1 MKRKILIV
9 DDEKENCESL
19 KRIFELEGYECLTAE
34 NGKEALALLSTVWIH
49 ITFLDIRMP
58 GEDGMSLLQ
67 KIKNRFPEVEV
78 IMMTAY
84 GTIETAVEAMKI
96 GAYDFVTKPLER
108 QILLKTAKIAFEK
121 QNLIIEN
128 KVLKSK
134 LQSFESLS
142 EMIGESE
149 KIRSIIR
156 TVHQV
161 APSDA
166 SLLIEGETGCGKEI
180 LAHLIVTLSNRK
192 NLPFIK
198 INCAALSENLLESE
212 LFGHEKGAFTG
223 AYQLK
228 KGLFEIAHAGT
239 IFLDEIAEL
248 SGSIQAKLLRITQDG
263 EFTRLG
269 SSRTLKTN
277 VRMISAT
284 NKNLKKLVEE
294 KKFREDLFYRLN
306 VVYIELPPLRERKE
320 DIPLLVTHFIK
331 VYNKKMNKKITGIT
345 KNALQT
351 FINYDWP
358 GNIRELQNMI
368 ERAVLLTKENI
379 ITRENL
385 PSPLNPQDENISAL
399 TIPLGTPLEEVETR
413 LIERALKASKG
424 DKKAAAHL
432 LGIHERTIYRKLRI
446 RRE

>member
-9 DDEKENCESL
+9 DDERENCESL
-19 KRIFELEGYECLTAE
+19 KRIFELEGYECLMAQ

-49 ITFLDIRMP
+49 VTFLDIRMP
-58 GEDGMSLLQ
+58 GEDGISLLQ
-67 KIKNRFPEVEV
+67 KIKNLFPEVEV

-84 GTIETAVEAMKI
+84 GTIETAVKAMKI

-108 QILLKTAKIAFEK
+108 QILIKTAEKAFEK

-156 TVHQV
+156 TAHQV
-161 APSDA
+161 APSDS

-180 LAHLIVTLSNRK
+180 LAHLIVQLSNRK
-192 NLPFIK
+192 NSPFIK

-223 AYQLK
+223 AHQLK
-228 KGLFEIAHAGT
+228 KGLFEIAHGGT

-248 SGSIQAKLLRITQDG
+248 SRTIAAKLLRITQDG

-269 SSRTLKTN
+269 SSHPLKTN
-277 VRMISAT
+277 VRIISAT
-284 NKNLKKLVEE
+284 NKNLKKLVDE

-306 VVYIELPPLRERKE
+306 VVHIEIPPLRERKE
-320 DIPLLVTHFIK
+320 DIALLVTHFIK

-345 KNALQT
+345 KNALQMLMDY
-351 FINYDWP
+351 NWP
-358 GNIRELQNMI
+358 GNIRELQNVI
-368 ERAVLLTKENI
+368 ERTVLLSKEDI
-379 ITRENL
+379 LTPQNL
-385 PSPLNPQDENISAL
+385 PAPLNTHEEALTAL
-399 TIPLGTPLEEVETR
+399 TIPLGTPLEEVETK

-432 LGIHERTIYRKLRI
+432 LGIHERTIYRKLRK
-446 RRE
+446 

>member
-9 DDEKENCESL
+9 DDERENCESL
-19 KRIFELEGYECLTAE
+19 KRIFELEGYECFTSE
-34 NGKEALALLSTVWIH
+34 NGKDALTLLSAVWIH
-49 ITFLDIRMP
+49 VIFLDIRMP
-58 GEDGMSLLQ
+58 GDDGIITLQ

-84 GTIETAVEAMKI
+84 GTIETAVHAMKI

-108 QILLKTAKIAFEK
+108 QTVLKTAEKAFEK

-149 KIRSIIR
+149 KIRAIIR
-156 TVHQV
+156 IVHQV
-161 APSDA
+161 APSDS

-180 LAHLIVTLSNRK
+180 LAHLIVALSHRK
-192 NLPFIK
+192 TLPFIK

-228 KGLFEIAHAGT
+228 KGLFEIAHGGT
-239 IFLDEIAEL
+239 VFLDEIAEL
-248 SGSIQAKLLRITQDG
+248 SPAIQAKLLRITQDG

-269 SSRTLKTN
+269 GSHTLKTN
-277 VRMISAT
+277 VRIISAT
-284 NKNLKKLVEE
+284 NKNLKTLIEE

-306 VVYIELPPLRERKE
+306 VVHIEIPPLRERKE

-331 VYNKKMNKKITGIT
+331 VYNKKMKKKITGIT
-345 KNALQT
+345 KNALQ
-351 FINYDWP
+351 ILVDYDWP
-358 GNIRELQNMI
+358 GNIRELQNVI
-368 ERAVLLTKENI
+368 ERAVLLSKEDI
-379 ITRENL
+379 LTPQNL
-385 PSPLNPQDENISAL
+385 PSPLNPREEEMTAL
-399 TIPLGTPLEEVETR
+399 TIPLGTSLEEVETK
-413 LIERALKASKG
+413 LIARALKAAQG
-424 DKKAAAHL
+424 DKKAAALL
-432 LGIHERTIYRKLRI
+432 LGIHERTIYRKLKLI
-446 RRE
+446 R